1 MSGVP
6 LVIALLC
13 CLPLAAC
20 LSCFTC
26 LFPAIS
32 PLDCLKF
39 PLECPAGQRCLSSTA
54 MGKQGPLQV
63 TMYEKSCAV
72 PSQCGVSGQKF
83 ASGLYFNYTN
93 ICCDTDLCNGAESF
107 AALSWRG
114 GAALCLLPALSLL
127 LA

>member
-1 MSGVP
+1 MFTVSHKG
-6 LVIALLC
+6 LFFL
-13 CLPLAAC
+13 
-20 LSCFTC
+20 FTC
-26 LFPAIS
+26 RVTPKWSAVSDKHLNKLPSHA
-32 PLDCLKF
+32 
-39 PLECPAGQRCLSSTA
+39 
-54 MGKQGPLQV
+54 GPLQV